1 MNHEQEQFFNQK
13 YLDSFWRMKRYASLF
28 LNDDQAEEVVQ
39 SAFHEAVEKIDTFF
53 YHENPDG
60 WLMVIL
66 KNKVANL
73 QRKNQSDLLRLV
85 ALDSET
91 ALQIADSR
99 NTEDSIQQQEA
110 IETTKKA
117 IRKSLSKEE
126 QYILKRHIFENASH
140 KEIAS
145 ELGITVWTSQKR
157 LERIRDKLRKN
168 FPGDRD

>member
-1 MNHEQEQFFNQK
+1 M
-13 YLDSFWRMKRYASLF
+13 
-28 LNDDQAEEVVQ
+28 
-39 SAFHEAVEKIDTFF
+39 
-53 YHENPDG
+53 
-60 WLMVIL
+60 
-66 KNKVANL
+66 
-73 QRKNQSDLLRLV
+73 

-91 ALQIADSR
+91 ALQIADTRS
-99 NTEDSIQQQEA
+99 TEDSIEQQEA
-110 IETTKKA
+110 IETTKKV